1 MKVSRLL
8 YIVELFRPENIA
20 CAAEF
25 QAFLK
30 LTPGASVR
38 HNMNSNERSVTCPM
52 PLTNVETRLPGEP
65 LNGRKGRSALQ
76 GGEDLVDSR
85 FDRRLAK
92 LLHHAAH
99 IFCEKGYE
107 GASMRDLSR
116 AAGMSLAGLYH
127 YFDSK
132 EDLLYLIQKH
142 TFRTIIER
150 LQERLKDAK
159 GAEPRVR
166 IFIENHL
173 EYFLANKE
181 AMRVLTHEDD
191 TLKNGRGAEIRAIK
205 REYYK
210 ICLDLLEDLRREKG
224 LQFSGRLAVLGLF
237 GMINWIY
244 TWHNPRVDLDAEAMA
259 GEMSNLFLRGVLNPG
274 KAKRK
279 SAKANA

>member
-1 MKVSRLL
+1 VAL
-8 YIVELFRPENIA
+8 
-20 CAAEF
+20 
-25 QAFLK
+25 Q
-30 LTPGASVR
+30 
-38 HNMNSNERSVTCPM
+38 NM
-52 PLTNVETRLPGEP
+52 ETRLSGEAIE
-65 LNGRKGRSALQ
+65 GRKGRIVLA
-76 GGEDLVDSR
+76 GGEEAADSR

-92 LLHHAAH
+92 LLDHAAH

-127 YFDSK
+127 YFESK

-150 LQERLKDAK
+150 LQEKLKESKDA
-159 GAEPRVR
+159 EERVC

-181 AMRVLTHEDD
+181 AMKVLTHEDE

-205 REYYK
+205 REYYR
-210 ICLDLLEDLRREKG
+210 IFLDLLEDLRREKG

-244 TWHNPRVDLDAEAMA
+244 TWLNQRVDLDAGAMA
-259 GEMSNLFLRGVLNPG
+259 EEMSNLFLRGVLNPG
-274 KAKRK
+274 KPKRK
-279 SAKANA
+279 TAKTNA

>member
-1 MKVSRLL
+1 MCAAPNFSRPALASRL
-8 YIVELFRPENIA
+8 RPRKPV
-20 CAAEF
+20 AE
-25 QAFLK
+25 
-30 LTPGASVR
+30 
-38 HNMNSNERSVTCPM
+38 
-52 PLTNVETRLPGEP
+52 
-65 LNGRKGRSALQ
+65 
-76 GGEDLVDSR
+76 SR
-85 FDRRLAK
+85 FDRRQAEILE
-92 LLHHAAH
+92 HATEV
-99 IFCEKGYE
+99 FYEKGYE

-127 YFDSK
+127 YFESK

-150 LQERLKDAK
+150 LQERLKQSNDA
-159 GAEPRVR
+159 EERVR

-181 AMRVLTHEDD
+181 AMKVLTHEDE
-191 TLKNGRGAEIRAIK
+191 TLRNSRGSEIRTIK

-244 TWHNPRVDLDAEAMA
+244 TWHNPRVDLDAGAMA
-259 GEMSNLFLRGVLNPG
+259 EEMSNLFLRGVLNPG
-274 KAKRK
+274 KTKRK
-279 SAKANA
+279 IAKTNA

>member
-1 MKVSRLL
+1 MAL
-8 YIVELFRPENIA
+8 
-20 CAAEF
+20 
-25 QAFLK
+25 Q
-30 LTPGASVR
+30 
-38 HNMNSNERSVTCPM
+38 
-52 PLTNVETRLPGEP
+52 NVESRSSSEP
-65 LNGRKGRSALQ
+65 FLGRKGRSANND
-76 GGEDLVDSR
+76 EAADSR
-85 FDRRLAK
+85 FDRRLSK

-127 YFDSK
+127 YFESK

-142 TFRTIIER
+142 TFKTIIAL
-150 LQERLKDAK
+150 LQERLKESSDA
-159 GAEPRVR
+159 EERVR

-181 AMRVLTHEDD
+181 AMKVLTHEDE

-244 TWHNPRVDLDAEAMA
+244 TWHNPRVDLDAGAMA
-259 GEMSNLFLRGVLNPG
+259 EEMSNLFLRGVLNPG
-274 KAKRK
+274 RVKRK
-279 SAKANA
+279 ISKAHA

>member
-1 MKVSRLL
+1 M
-8 YIVELFRPENIA
+8 
-20 CAAEF
+20 
-25 QAFLK
+25 
-30 LTPGASVR
+30 AST
-38 HNMNSNERSVTCPM
+38 S
-52 PLTNVETRLPGEP
+52 VETRLPQAP
-65 LNGRKGRSALQ
+65 LDGRKGRGMARVRKAGSDAP
-76 GGEDLVDSR
+76 DSP

-92 LLHHAAH
+92 VLQHAAH

-127 YFDSK
+127 YFESK
-132 EDLLYLIQKH
+132 EELLYLIQKH

-150 LQERLKDAK
+150 LQERLKDAIDP
-159 GAEPRVR
+159 EQRIR

-181 AMRVLTHEDD
+181 AMKVLTHEDE

-210 ICLDLLEDLRREKG
+210 ICLDLLEDLRRAKG

-244 TWHNPRVDLDAEAMA
+244 TWHNPRVDADAKALA
-259 GEMSNLFLRGVLNPG
+259 QEMGDLFLCGVFNPG
-274 KAKRK
+274 KSRRK
-279 SAKANA
+279 SLRENA

>member
-1 MKVSRLL
+1 MALQS
-8 YIVELFRPENIA
+8 
-20 CAAEF
+20 
-25 QAFLK
+25 
-30 LTPGASVR
+30 T
-38 HNMNSNERSVTCPM
+38 
-52 PLTNVETRLPGEP
+52 ETRLSGDA
-65 LNGRKGRSALQ
+65 LDGSKGRMAPSAS
-76 GGEDLVDSR
+76 EDATDSR

-92 LLHHAAH
+92 LLHPAAH

-132 EDLLYLIQKH
+132 EELLYLIQKH

-150 LQERLKDAK
+150 LEGRLKGSTDP
-159 GAEPRVR
+159 EQRLR

-181 AMRVLTHEDD
+181 AMKVLTHEDE
-191 TLKNGRGAEIRAIK
+191 TLKNGRGTEIRAIK

-210 ICLDLLEDLRREKG
+210 ICLDLLEDLRRAKG
-224 LQFSGRLAVLGLF
+224 LQFSPRLAVLGLF

-244 TWHNPRVDLDAEAMA
+244 TWHNPRVDADAQALA
-259 GEMSNLFLRGVLNPG
+259 QEMGDLFLGGVLHSQKNGRKNPG
-274 KAKRK
+274 G
-279 SAKANA
+279 

>member
-1 MKVSRLL
+1 M
-8 YIVELFRPENIA
+8 A
-20 CAAEF
+20 
-25 QAFLK
+25 
-30 LTPGASVR
+30 LTS
-38 HNMNSNERSVTCPM
+38 
-52 PLTNVETRLPGEP
+52 VETRLPVVP
-65 LNGRKGRSALQ
+65 RDRRKGRAIARIRKA
-76 GGEDLVDSR
+76 GPEPPDSP

-92 LLHHAAH
+92 VLQHAAH

-127 YFDSK
+127 YFESK
-132 EDLLYLIQKH
+132 EELLYLIQKH

-150 LQERLKDAK
+150 ARQRLADASDPEERI
-159 GAEPRVR
+159 R

-181 AMRVLTHEDD
+181 AMKVLTHEDD

-205 REYYK
+205 REYYR
-210 ICLDLLEDLRREKG
+210 ICLDLLEDLRRAKG

-244 TWHNPRVDLDAEAMA
+244 TWHNPRVDADAKALA
-259 GEMSNLFLRGVLNPG
+259 QEMGDLFLGGVFNPG
-274 KAKRK
+274 KTKRK
-279 SAKANA
+279 IAKTNA

>member
-1 MKVSRLL
+1 M
-8 YIVELFRPENIA
+8 A
-20 CAAEF
+20 
-25 QAFLK
+25 
-30 LTPGASVR
+30 
-38 HNMNSNERSVTCPM
+38 
-52 PLTNVETRLPGEP
+52 LTNLETRLPGEP
-65 LNGRKGRSALQ
+65 YNGRKGRPALTAEK
-76 GGEDLVDSR
+76 GEAIVDSR

-142 TFRTIIER
+142 TFETIIER
-150 LQERLKDAK
+150 LQERLKDTK
-159 GAEPRVR
+159 GAEQRVR
-166 IFIENHL
+166 IFIENHV

-181 AMRVLTHEDD
+181 AMKVLTHEDD
-191 TLKNGRGAEIRAIK
+191 TLKNGRGAEVRAIK
-205 REYYK
+205 REYYR
-210 ICLDLLEDLRREKG
+210 ICLELLEDLRHEKG

-244 TWHNPRVDLDAEAMA
+244 TWHNPRVDLNA
-259 GEMSNLFLRGVLNPG
+259 GELADEMSDLFLRGVLNPG
-274 KAKRK
+274 KPKRK
-279 SAKANA
+279 TPKANA

>member
-1 MKVSRLL
+1 M
-8 YIVELFRPENIA
+8 
-20 CAAEF
+20 
-25 QAFLK
+25 
-30 LTPGASVR
+30 TMAS
-38 HNMNSNERSVTCPM
+38 
-52 PLTNVETRLPGEP
+52 VETRLPNALPE
-65 LNGRKGRSALQ
+65 GRKGRSAS
-76 GGEDLVDSR
+76 EPVDSR

-92 LLHHAAH
+92 VLQYAAQ

-127 YFDSK
+127 YFESK
-132 EDLLYLIQKH
+132 EELLYLIQKH

-150 LQERLKDAK
+150 LQQRLAGATDTEERI
-159 GAEPRVR
+159 R

-181 AMRVLTHEDD
+181 AVKVLTHEDD

-210 ICLDLLEDLRREKG
+210 TCLDLLEDLRREKG
-224 LQFSGRLAVLGLF
+224 LQFSGRLAVLSLF

-244 TWHNPRVDLDAEAMA
+244 SWHNPRVDADAEALA
-259 GEMSNLFLRGVLNPG
+259 REMGDLFLGGVLNTG
-274 KAKRK
+274 KSRRR
-279 SAKANA
+279 SAKAKA

>member
-1 MKVSRLL
+1 MVM
-8 YIVELFRPENIA
+8 A
-20 CAAEF
+20 
-25 QAFLK
+25 
-30 LTPGASVR
+30 
-38 HNMNSNERSVTCPM
+38 
-52 PLTNVETRLPGEP
+52 NVETRLPGEP
-65 LNGRKGRSALQ
+65 LNGRKGRAALQ
-76 GGEDLVDSR
+76 RSDEAMDSR
-85 FDRRLAK
+85 FDRRLGK
-92 LLHHAAH
+92 LLRHAAR

-150 LQERLKDAK
+150 LQERLKE
-159 GAEPRVR
+159 AEGSEQRVR

-181 AMRVLTHEDD
+181 AMKVLTHEDE
-191 TLKNGRGAEIRAIK
+191 TLKNGRGAEIRTIK

-210 ICLDLLEDLRREKG
+210 ICLDLLEELRREKG
-224 LQFSGRLAVLGLF
+224 LEFSGRLAVLGLF

-244 TWHNPRVDLDAEAMA
+244 TWHNPRVDLDAGELAR
-259 GEMSNLFLRGVLNPG
+259 EMSNLFLRGVLNPA
-274 KAKRK
+274 KNKRK
-279 SAKANA
+279 MARTNA